1 MGIHQAR
8 LDETPRGIETVCVGR
23 GRKDVTNRVDAV
35 RLDEDIGAFKTRVRA
50 VQHMSTMH

>member
-8 LDETPRGIETVCVGR
+8 QDETPCGIKTVCVERDLKGA
-23 GRKDVTNRVDAV
+23 TNRVDAV

-50 VQHMSTMH
+50 VQHMSTIH